1 MLLHI
6 ISFRLRWF
14 WTEKEEFS
22 LGGTIIQFCL
32 QTLSFENLWLNFT
45 YQFPILCFYKKNM
58 FESKDEM
65 PRFDHVTFHENSKYG
80 RENYWASGWF
90 SFFSVHFHILPT
102 KLYKDKKNSNLRFLV
117 TFPPMIWIFMKGEG
131 DEIKSKQASKRDR
144 TLPKFLN
151 CHL

>member
-1 MLLHI
+1 MILNRERGVLI
-6 ISFRLRWF
+6 RGDNYSILFADIKLRKSVTKFYLSISNALF
-14 WTEKEEFS
+14 
-22 LGGTIIQFCL
+22 L
-32 QTLSFENLWLNFT
+32 Q
-45 YQFPILCFYKKNM
+45 KNM
-58 FESKDEM
+58 FESKVET

>member
-1 MLLHI
+1 MI
-6 ISFRLRWF
+6 
-14 WTEKEEFS
+14 
-22 LGGTIIQFCL
+22 
-32 QTLSFENLWLNFT
+32 LNRERGVLIRGDN
-45 YQFPILCFYKKNM
+45 YPILFADIKLRKSVTKFYLSISNSLFLQKKNM
-58 FESKDEM
+58 FESKVET

-117 TFPPMIWIFMKGEG
+117 TFPPMIWIFMTGEG